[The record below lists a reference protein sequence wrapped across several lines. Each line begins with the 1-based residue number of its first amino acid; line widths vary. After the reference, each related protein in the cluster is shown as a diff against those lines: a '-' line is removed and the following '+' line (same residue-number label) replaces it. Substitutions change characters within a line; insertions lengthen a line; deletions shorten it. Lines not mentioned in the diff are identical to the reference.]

1 MRLSLCI
8 SRKKFEENRY
18 KAKKN
23 LASHP
28 VCCSSKSTGASLSK
42 FPRQRIAT
50 DLWQKKKKKKKFG
63 SSIVHYADYMRMEFT
78 NAHRLRIELSIHERN
93 LSVSARVNRDFELMN
108 RTLSLSPPPSLSSPA
123 QFRFVLSPGIIRTR
137 RGGGKFRV
145 EVAGSATKFCLRSRT
160 YASRAE

>member
-1 MRLSLCI
+1 MGLSLCI

-18 KAKKN
+18 KTKKN
-23 LASHP
+23 LAS
-28 VCCSSKSTGASLSK
+28 SLYAVHRNRRERLSQNFHVK
-42 FPRQRIAT
+42 GLPRIYGK
-50 DLWQKKKKKKKFG
+50 KKKKKKKFG